1 MKPQTLKVLLRKAM
15 TEISLFTTFEGGEGA
30 GKTTLIKSLK
40 EELVEMG
47 YATIITREPG
57 GSVLGE
63 KIRQLLLNQSGTVT
77 ISPMAEL
84 MLFLADR
91 AQHIEEVIK
100 PALKAGKIVLCDR
113 FNDSTIAYQGVGR
126 GLGFEKVQDF
136 CLGVSGE
143 VIPNLTFFLDLDPE
157 VGLKRVKEQRV
168 QDRMEREKALFHEK
182 VRQGFLALAKQD
194 SHRIVVLDASRSAE
208 SVFKDALKHLEAR
221 L

>member
-1 MKPQTLKVLLRKAM
+1 M